1 MVQSVTETSLP
12 PGDYAIIEALG
23 HRTYAGRVAEVER
36 FGAKLLQ
43 VEPLYRDW
51 LLDPV
56 LLSGGALYQFTP
68 CPPAAAWARRA
79 QAEYD
84 LPSSVTA
91 ALPDL
96 MAPELTAPDW
106 PPAFLPGRGGAFVVE
121 DEFAFPPEATEWPG
135 DEIAGDGA

>member
-79 QAEYD
+79 TAEYD

-91 ALPDL
+91 ALP
-96 MAPELTAPDW
+96 ELTAPDW
-106 PPAFLPGRGGAFVVE
+106 PPAFLTDRVGATHTSSDSVE
-121 DEFAFPPEATEWPG
+121 FIGTSWAG